1 MTARTFKYEN
11 RLAKTL
17 NYKKGLTLTEA
28 VTAADGRL
36 VELRERTLDEI
47 DATVAEIQ
55 ALAQDIKR
63 LDDPRVQDIY
73 AAANRINAIAGVFER
88 TEMGEAAY
96 SLCELISR
104 FRANERWSSAMVAVH
119 VDALQVM
126 RQVQDH
132 DPDHCK
138 ALREG
143 LRKVVESVG

>member
-55 ALAQDIKR
+55 TLAQEIKH

-88 TEMGEAAY
+88 SEMGEAAY

-104 FRANERWSSAMVAVH
+104 FRASERWSSAMVAVH

-132 DPDHCK
+132 DPAHCK

>member
-96 SLCELISR
+96 SLCELIHR
-104 FRANERWSSAMVAVH
+104 FQAAGRFSWPMVEVH
-119 VDALQVM
+119 LDGLRLLRHPDDHADDHRTQVLSGL
-126 RQVQDH
+126 RQV
-132 DPDHCK
+132 
-138 ALREG
+138 AA
-143 LRKVVESVG
+143 SVC

>member
-104 FRANERWSSAMVAVH
+104 FRASERWSSAMVAVH